1 MLPFAFPKPLF
12 EFEAERPQIEPLFAL
27 LPTYSNLVQS
37 TLCTSRRC
45 LVMLFLHFVLF
56 FCCHKWQHTGRV
68 RRLWRRRTRA
78 SVIRVISS
86 LRPRQADLRKPGEPR
101 WDRSRPRSRYPK
113 SKPKDRTASRRS
125 HGRQRTATFPPWR
138 PNSHRN
144 SQWSMSR
151 RLTSVSCRSAHRQ
164 PSDEYNYH

>member
-56 FCCHKWQHTGRV
+56 FLLPSMAAHVTGAPPAATSNSCVRYSSNFEPSTSTGRPEKA
-68 RRLWRRRTRA
+68 RRAPKLPRA
-78 SVIRVISS
+78 
-86 LRPRQADLRKPGEPR
+86 
-101 WDRSRPRSRYPK
+101 
-113 SKPKDRTASRRS
+113 KPKPQSEDEAEKP
-125 HGRQRTATFPPWR
+125 QIEPLPAAPPT
-138 PNSHRN
+138 NSN
-144 SQWSMSR
+144 
-151 RLTSVSCRSAHRQ
+151 LPPV
-164 PSDEYNYH
+164 